1 VSALRIGERC
11 RVVVDNDWSGDPDGL
26 VALAHHLLSPTN
38 RVVAVTSS
46 FLDPVFQAP
55 PGAAAGAA
63 LARQLVDLIGG
74 SVAPP
79 VHEGSET
86 PFGSGDATSAASAAI
101 VAAAHEEDDLP
112 LYLVCGGPLTNVA
125 AALQQ
130 DPGIAERLVLVWI
143 GGALEPGAAEY
154 NRDTD
159 PAAAEFVL
167 GTPALEVW
175 QFPLE
180 TYRRCA
186 YSVAEL
192 EQDIGGSGRLGQWL
206 WARFTSLPLPDFIEL
221 GGVWPLGDSPPLL
234 VTALGDESSTFGTTP
249 ASADRGPRRVYTDV
263 DFRLIAGD
271 LLARL
276 RLHEARLSAAAP
288 GPRED
293 DE

>member
-1 VSALRIGERC
+1 MSSLRIGEQC
-11 RVVVDNDWSGDPDGL
+11 RVVVDNDWAGDPDGL

-38 RVVAVTSS
+38 RMVAVTSS
-46 FLDPVFQAP
+46 FLNPIFQAP
-55 PGAAAGAA
+55 PGAAAGAV
-63 LARQLVDLIGG
+63 LARELVQLIGG
-74 SVAPP
+74 PVVP

-86 PFGSGDATSAASAAI
+86 PFGSGNAASAASAAI
-101 VAAAHEEDDLP
+101 VAAAHVEDDLL

-159 PAAAEFVL
+159 ADAAEFVL
-167 GTPALEVW
+167 SRPDLEVW
-175 QFPLE
+175 QFPSE

-192 EQDIGGSGRLGQWL
+192 EQDIGGSGQVGRWL
-206 WARFTSLPLPDFIEL
+206 WERFTSLPLPDFIRL

-234 VTALGDESSTFGTTP
+234 VTALGDESSSFTVTAAGAGRGT
-249 ASADRGPRRVYTDV
+249 RRVYTDV
-263 DFRLIAGD
+263 DVRLIVGD
-271 LLARL
+271 LLAKL
-276 RLHEARLSAAAP
+276 RLHEARCQQGDS
-288 GPRED
+288 GR
-293 DE
+293 